1 MRTVSTCAPH
11 ASRNGHDLEGV
22 LVVVDGKHGEAV
34 RTSILTS
41 IAIGQYLPADGADC
55 KVRKLFSIS
64 TPGPPNVY
72 DVAHMQGPPSIARP
86 LVLIADDNCDTRD
99 MYALYLSK
107 VGYWVETAAD
117 GREAMAKAAT
127 MRPDLIVMDLQMP
140 GVNGWRA
147 MRDIR
152 GNSKTADIPVI
163 VLTGHDFKDY
173 LQHSALAEGACSFLM
188 KPCLPEDLAREIS
201 ERLPTRQNRAL

>member
-1 MRTVSTCAPH
+1 MA
-11 ASRNGHDLEGV
+11 
-22 LVVVDGKHGEAV
+22 
-34 RTSILTS
+34 
-41 IAIGQYLPADGADC
+41 

-64 TPGPPNVY
+64 TLGPPYVY
-72 DVAHMQGPPSIARP
+72 ATTRMRGPPSISCP

-99 MYALYLSK
+99 IYALYLSR
-107 VGYWVETAAD
+107 VGYSVETAAD

-152 GNSKTADIPVI
+152 GNSKTAEIPVI

-173 LQHSALAEGACSFLM
+173 LEQSALAEGACSFLM

-201 ERLPTRQNRAL
+201 RRLPTGQNRTL